1 VNGNGGNGLASLLM
15 GLLANG
21 TSASGSRGFLQT
33 PYYLTVW
40 EHSAFFEDDWK
51 VSPRLTLNL
60 GIRWDLFTPYTE
72 ERNRLT
78 NFNLSTLSLVYA
90 GVNGTSDTAGVQ
102 TQYHDF
108 SPHFGFAYDFTGS
121 GKSVIR
127 GGFSMSYFPEQPSAS
142 QMLGQQVPWTIS
154 QNTPTVE
161 LYPTDLSSVARI
173 NSPFGP
179 PVPVQPMTTAQ
190 LIATNPSILGGS
202 FKNQTPYYETW
213 TVSLEHQLGANT
225 LLELAYAGS
234 RGIHLLYAYNPQEV
248 EPGPSSIPSSQ
259 RVTLPQ
265 IAQLRSI
272 TQEDPRNMSNYHG
285 AQITLNRRFSKGLQF
300 LASYTW
306 SKSLDYGGSAASG
319 GGAVGNPQTI
329 TDLKAGYGPS
339 GFDAPQ
345 RFVGSWN
352 WEIPFGPGKR
362 WLSHG
367 ILSNVV
373 GNWQLGG
380 IATAQSGLP
389 FSVYLSGSCPNNA
402 SNCWPDRIGSG
413 AAANQSFSH
422 WYDPSAFAAPC
433 AVGLVNGTCSQYAY
447 RYGNSGRG
455 ILRAPKLVDFDLSA
469 SKNITIKERFQVQLR
484 LDAFNALNHPYLGFP
499 NQNISPANPA
509 ATSTAITGTNG
520 DNRDLQLSLRLQF

>member
-1 VNGNGGNGLASLLM
+1 
-15 GLLANG
+15 
-21 TSASGSRGFLQT
+21 
-33 PYYLTVW
+33 
-40 EHSAFFEDDWK
+40 
-51 VSPRLTLNL
+51 
-60 GIRWDLFTPYTE
+60 
-72 ERNRLT
+72 
-78 NFNLSTLSLVYA
+78 
-90 GVNGTSDTAGVQ
+90 
-102 TQYHDF
+102 
-108 SPHFGFAYDFTGS
+108 
-121 GKSVIR
+121 
-127 GGFSMSYFPEQPSAS
+127 
-142 QMLGQQVPWTIS
+142 
-154 QNTPTVE
+154 
-161 LYPTDLSSVARI
+161 
-173 NSPFGP
+173 
-179 PVPVQPMTTAQ
+179 
-190 LIATNPSILGGS
+190 
-202 FKNQTPYYETW
+202 
-213 TVSLEHQLGANT
+213 LGANT

-234 RGIHLLYAYNPQEV
+234 RGMHLLYAYNPQEV

-285 AQITLNRRFSKGLQF
+285 AQITLNRRFAKGLQF

-329 TDLKAGYGPS
+329 TNLKAGYGVS

-345 RFVGSWN
+345 RFVGSWT
-352 WEIPFGPGKR
+352 WELPFGPGKP
-362 WLSHG
+362 WLNHG
-367 ILSNVV
+367 ILSNVI

-389 FSVYLSGSCPNNA
+389 FTVYLSSCVNNA
-402 SNCWPDRIGSG
+402 STCWPDRIGSG

-469 SKNITIKERFQVQLR
+469 SKNITFRERFQIQLR

-499 NQNISPANPA
+499 NQNISPANPS